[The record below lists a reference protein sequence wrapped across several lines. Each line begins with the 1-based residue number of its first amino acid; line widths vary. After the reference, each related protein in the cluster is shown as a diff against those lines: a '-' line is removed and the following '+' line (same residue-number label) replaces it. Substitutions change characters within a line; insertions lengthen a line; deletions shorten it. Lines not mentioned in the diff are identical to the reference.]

1 MDVSCLLF
9 LLLFGD
15 NWLQMSGIY
24 STQRD
29 LYLKVNADLHYQPS
43 NLFLLKV
50 ILIYSFVSKVLRI
63 LQWNK
68 NLGFLLRKS
77 DLKRWVICVAI
88 STALRSLTLQEIY
101 FIISKKKDTEFAYV
115 PQPTCQLYWR
125 VNQCTV
131 ESRQNQNSALE
142 FG

>member
-1 MDVSCLLF
+1 MYKSTVDIQSSLGAKLDDGVKWMSRVSFF

-15 NWLQMSGIY
+15 NWLQMPGIY

-63 LQWNK
+63 LQ
-68 NLGFLLRKS
+68 
-77 DLKRWVICVAI
+77 
-88 STALRSLTLQEIY
+88 
-101 FIISKKKDTEFAYV
+101 
-115 PQPTCQLYWR
+115 
-125 VNQCTV
+125 
-131 ESRQNQNSALE
+131 
-142 FG
+142 